1 MKHGSWSEG
10 VLPLLLALGLAAC
23 GGPILEEPEALTR
36 TEQAHEQGRL
46 TGAIRWARQITGEPV
61 IIGEFPAEK
70 SGTLAKDGEEH
81 ILVLYSFT
89 GNIDLGEKV
98 VRAPGGPTSTAI
110 ALARYDQKKG
120 RLEWLKVFGPGPGVD
135 GDVFGG
141 QIAVDSHRNIILKV
155 AALGVDF
162 GDGPVTEGEYLLKF
176 DRRGRLLWRR
186 SFEANPGNIGVFD
199 LLTDSHDNIIIA
211 GTLVGTV
218 DFGSGPISSKP
229 DPAEG
234 FFGPSPF
241 VARFSPEGESQ
252 WAYARSTDFGEGL
265 GATVDSQ
272 DHILLCGSISPS
284 GVGSIPFVLRLSPD
298 GHPRWERS
306 VPISGGFGL
315 ARDVA
320 AHGNRI
326 VLTGTFSGTFT
337 FGGRT
342 VTSDISRPI
351 PDDAFLV
358 AYTREGEER
367 WARNFGFAGERVAMD
382 QRDGVVVT
390 GTYQEG
396 DDLGL
401 GTVPGRGEGA
411 TNLFVAK
418 YDRITGEPRWTRGFP
433 AGLAEPSSLVAT
445 KDGRSVVLGSFR
457 SGSLIVGDEEWPQKS
472 PNDLFLI
479 GLDR

>member
-1 MKHGSWSEG
+1 MKHGNRCG
-10 VLPLLLALGLAAC
+10 GLLPLLWAVGLAAC
-23 GGPILEEPEALTR
+23 GGTAREEAEAIAR
-36 TEQAHEQGRL
+36 TEQAHEQGRF
-46 TGAIRWARQITGEPV
+46 TGALRWARHITGEPV
-61 IIGEFPAEK
+61 IIGEFPREK
-70 SGTLAKDGEEH
+70 SGTAVKDGEEH
-81 ILVLYSFT
+81 VLVLYGFT
-89 GNIDLGEKV
+89 GNIDLGERF

-110 ALARYDQKKG
+110 ALARYAQKTG

-141 QIAVDSHRNIILKV
+141 QIAVDSQRNIILQA

-162 GDGPVTEGEYLLKF
+162 GDGPVWEGEYLLKF
-176 DRRGRLLWRR
+176 DRHGRLLWRR
-186 SFEANPGNIGVFD
+186 SFEANPGFLGVFD
-199 LLTDSHDNIIIA
+199 LLTDSHDNIVMA

-241 VARFSPEGESQ
+241 VAKFSPGGESL
-252 WAYARSTDFGEGL
+252 WAYARSEDFGEGL

-272 DHILLCGSISPS
+272 DHILLCGSLSP
-284 GVGSIPFVLRLSPD
+284 GGAGSTPFVLRLSPD
-298 GHPRWERS
+298 GHPRWERRLS
-306 VPISGGFGL
+306 IPGGGGQ

-326 VLTGTFSGTFT
+326 VLTGTFTGTFT
-337 FGGRT
+337 FRGRA
-342 VTSDISRPI
+342 VTSEGAPSE
-351 PDDAFLV
+351 DAFLA

-367 WARNFGFAGERVAMD
+367 WARGFGFSGERIAMD
-382 QRDGVVVT
+382 QKDGVIVT
-390 GTYQEG
+390 GTYRDG
-396 DDLGL
+396 DDLGRGPL
-401 GTVPGRGEGA
+401 PGKEPFS

-418 YDRITGEPRWTRGFP
+418 YDRISGEPLWTQGFP

-457 SGSLIVGDEEWPQKS
+457 SGSLLVGKEEWPQQS